1 MRAFLPIIPLF
12 ALAACGGS
20 DDDGNGKPDRKLS
33 NRDASA
39 IVKQV
44 NDASVPIEPQPIL
57 EHEIKR
63 LRFRS
68 AGCVFSPGT
77 GGHGA
82 MVLAMKEAGYI
93 KVKGEMVRFAADD
106 GSAMLKQGIR
116 ARYFGTSHWFKMS
129 FTDDQGGAHLI
140 VGDHADNIVFESDGK
155 AWCDTSA
162 PSPSSQPSP
171 APGST

>member
-1 MRAFLPIIPLF
+1 MRAFLPIFL
-12 ALAACGGS
+12 ALALVACGGG
-20 DDDGNGKPDRKLS
+20 DERQPYRKLS
-33 NRDASA
+33 DKDATA

-44 NDASVPIEPQPIL
+44 NDASVPIQPEPIL
-57 EHEIKR
+57 EHEIRR

-68 AGCVFSPGT
+68 VGCVFSPGT

-116 ARYFGTSHWFKMS
+116 ARYFGTSHWFRLT

-140 VGDHADNIVFESDGK
+140 VGDHADNIVFESEGK
-155 AWCDTSA
+155 AWCDGTVPGASE
-162 PSPSSQPSP
+162 QPSP

>member
-1 MRAFLPIIPLF
+1 MQRLIFTCLCL
-12 ALAACGGS
+12 ALAACGS
-20 DDDGNGKPDRKLS
+20 DDDGNGKPERKLS
-33 NRDASA
+33 DKDASA
-39 IVKQV
+39 LVKQV
-44 NDASVPIEPQPIL
+44 NDASVPIVPEPIL
-57 EHEIKR
+57 DYEIKR

-82 MVLAMKEAGYI
+82 MVLAMQEAGYMR
-93 KVKGEMVRFAADD
+93 VQDQMVRFAADD

-116 ARYFGTSHWFKMS
+116 ARYFGTSHWFKLT

-155 AWCDTSA
+155 AWCDTNA
-162 PSPSSQPSP
+162 PSASSQPSP
-171 APGST
+171 APVST